1 MWPEIK
7 VRGARGEMAGGR
19 LLASRGEELCVSTS
33 PRCESCTRPCGHV
46 HSPEMGTR
54 ERWPGPQ
61 LWRGRAAEEDAL
73 GGFPQEQHRLVL
85 GDFHP
90 LNPH

>member
-7 VRGARGEMAGGR
+7 VRGASGEMAGGW